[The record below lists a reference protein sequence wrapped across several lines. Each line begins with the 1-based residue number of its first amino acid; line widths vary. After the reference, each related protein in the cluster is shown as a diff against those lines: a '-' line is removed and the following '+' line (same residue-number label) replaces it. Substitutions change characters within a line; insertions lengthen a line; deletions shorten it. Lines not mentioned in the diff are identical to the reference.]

1 MDYAGLSEDLYW
13 IRKNKNKDNIILNW
27 AREYYKVNYKGESN
41 EK

>member
-1 MDYAGLSEDLYW
+1 MPDFRKIYIGV
-13 IRKNKNKDNIILNW
+13 RKNKNKDNIILNW